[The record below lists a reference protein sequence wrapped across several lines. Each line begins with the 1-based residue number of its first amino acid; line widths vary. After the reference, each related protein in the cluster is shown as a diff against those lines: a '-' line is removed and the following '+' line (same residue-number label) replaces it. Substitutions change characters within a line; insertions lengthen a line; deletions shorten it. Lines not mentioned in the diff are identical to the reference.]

1 MKALL
6 IAMLVL
12 APAHAMAQTGPHR
25 SGFTI
30 ETSLGI
36 GSTTVPRDGRSA
48 ESFTSIA
55 GLDLGIGGFVA
66 PDLAVTLRIASTTY
80 FVPASIFP
88 ESTQWIAMT
97 SAFVSPALQYWVSDR
112 LFVGGGAGLG
122 VWDNDADDP
131 PQFGVGLDARVG
143 YGVLVGRRG
152 TLFLTGEITAGFFDE
167 GDTVGYALK
176 VGAQLF

>member
-25 SGFTI
+25 DGFTI
-30 ETSLGI
+30 ETSLGV
-36 GSTTVPRDGRSA
+36 GSTSVSGDGRSS
-48 ESFTSIA
+48 ESYTSIA
-55 GLDLGIGGFVA
+55 GLDLGIGGFVS
-66 PDLAVTLRIASTTY
+66 PDVALTFRIAGTTY
-80 FVPASIFP
+80 FVPASVFP
-88 ESTQWIAMT
+88 ESTQSIAMT
-97 SAFVSPALQYWVSDR
+97 SALVSPALQYWVSDR

-131 PQFGVGLDARVG
+131 PQTGFGLDARVG

-152 TLFLTGEITAGFFDE
+152 TIFLTGEITAGFFDE
-167 GDTVGYALK
+167 GNTVGYGVK